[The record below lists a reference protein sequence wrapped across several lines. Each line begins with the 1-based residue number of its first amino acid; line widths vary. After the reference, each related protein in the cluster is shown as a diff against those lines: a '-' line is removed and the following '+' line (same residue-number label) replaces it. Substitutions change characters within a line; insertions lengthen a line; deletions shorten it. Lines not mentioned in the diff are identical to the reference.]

1 MYGTPK
7 QIRELTG
14 IQASSFSKFMTEEEL
29 DAVLLQWINHI
40 SIEIDTRLKESVSN
54 SDSRYVGV
62 EAVALRTL
70 SKLVG
75 YAVQNRINKVVQI
88 GEFAIQVLNAS
99 DVIKDLSWELKP
111 YAKKKIAVFLS
122 SEEVMPDASTSG

>member
-1 MYGTPK
+1 MYGMPK

-14 IQASSFSKFMTEEEL
+14 VQASHFSKNLTEEEL
-29 DAVLLQWINHI
+29 DAILLQWINQI
-40 SIEIDTRLKESVSN
+40 TVEIDTRLKEGVPSN
-54 SDSRYVGV
+54 DPRYAGI

-75 YAVQNRINKVVQI
+75 YAIQNRTNKVVQI

-99 DVIKDLSWELKP
+99 DVVKDLNWELKP
-111 YAKKKIAVFLS
+111 YSKKKIAIFLS
-122 SEEVMPDASTSG
+122 SEVIPDASTSR

>member
-14 IQASSFSKFMTEEEL
+14 IQASHFSKSMTEEEL

-40 SIEIDTRLKESVSN
+40 GTEIDVRLKETILN
-54 SDSRYVGV
+54 TDSRYIGT

-75 YAVQNRINKVVQI
+75 YAIQNRTTKVVQI
-88 GEFAIQVLNAS
+88 GDFAIQLLNSS
-99 DVIKDLSWELKP
+99 DVMKDLDKELRP
-111 YAKKKIAVFLS
+111 YLKRKITVFLS
-122 SEEVMPDASTSG
+122 SEEVIENASTGG